1 MTTSLS
7 TVLGNANKTVLLEAW
22 CPAFIPPSSPVASLA
37 LIQNPCSHHPC
48 TLPSTAQRP
57 PCSIPTWLLSR
68 TAGAQA
74 PSPAVAQESEFHR
87 PLGAM
92 ALVSQLA
99 AEGSY
104 TRRGSLSALGQA
116 LDVTWQSS
124 HGSFSRLA
132 GGSRAL
138 RGIVGPGAPVH
149 LPVHLDFLLA
159 MLTPWTQGHIVYSS
173 SPHSLDR

>member
-1 MTTSLS
+1 M
-7 TVLGNANKTVLLEAW
+7 LLEAW
-22 CPAFIPPSSPVASLA
+22 CPAFTPPSSPVASLS

-48 TLPSTAQRP
+48 TPPSTAQRP

-74 PSPAVAQESEFHR
+74 PSPAVPHLESVVAQESEFHK

-116 LDVTWQSS
+116 LDATWQSS

-138 RGIVGPGAPVH
+138 GGILGPGAPVH
-149 LPVHLDFLLA
+149 LPIHLDFLLA
-159 MLTPWTQGHIVYSS
+159 MLTPWTRAYCLLYL
-173 SPHSLDR
+173 PSLT

>member
-1 MTTSLS
+1 MSS
-7 TVLGNANKTVLLEAW
+7 
-22 CPAFIPPSSPVASLA
+22 FHSPSSPVASLA

-48 TLPSTAQRP
+48 TPPSTAQRP

-74 PSPAVAQESEFHR
+74 LSPAVPHLESVVAQESEFHR

-104 TRRGSLSALGQA
+104 TQRGSHSAAGQA
-116 LDVTWQSS
+116 PDSTWQSS
-124 HGSFSRLA
+124 RGSFSRLA

-138 RGIVGPGAPVH
+138 GGILGPRAPVH
-149 LPVHLDFLLA
+149 LPIHLDFLLA
-159 MLTPWTQGHIVYSS
+159 TLTPRTQGHSVYST